1 MASMLGHAHIAYS
14 TSTLCSWYHEG
25 GSSSISMVGILG
37 DASIILGPWETITAA
52 IVGLYTNLYV
62 NPVVPGDQDLNA
74 V

>member
-1 MASMLGHAHIAYS
+1 MCKLPLALAHSPLVFIG
-14 TSTLCSWYHEG
+14 TLD
-25 GSSSISMVGILG
+25 SISMVGILG